1 MKKFLLLVRQE
12 KTVAHRGP
20 QGEAVE
26 REKWLDSG
34 LISKADPSAKLLLL
48 YWPPPLHKAWGSS
61 VNLLW
66 MEEKTVHV
74 LVTMGYRAMIQGW
87 SEGLQAPHLHQ
98 HPRYK
103 SRSE

>member
-34 LISKADPSAKLLLL
+34 LISKADPSAKLLPL
-48 YWPPPLHKAWGSS
+48 YWPPPLHKA
-61 VNLLW
+61 
-66 MEEKTVHV
+66 
-74 LVTMGYRAMIQGW
+74 
-87 SEGLQAPHLHQ
+87 
-98 HPRYK
+98 
-103 SRSE
+103 